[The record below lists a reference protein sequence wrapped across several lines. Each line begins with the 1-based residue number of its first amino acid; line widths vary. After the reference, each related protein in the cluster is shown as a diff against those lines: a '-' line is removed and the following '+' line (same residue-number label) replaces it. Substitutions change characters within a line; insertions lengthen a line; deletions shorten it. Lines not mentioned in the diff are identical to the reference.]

1 LDTWSGVSGQD
12 RKRAV
17 YHAEDI
23 PSEKSEGSALQLLTP
38 RGEKERRSKNLTP
51 RGVKERGMG
60 EGGDDCRRELEKV
73 PRLSKDLE
81 KREARGEHRRLST
94 ELERQV
100 PIYIHVYIH
109 THTHTHIC
117 MYVCMYVHTY
127 VCMYVYTYVCMYVY
141 MHK

>member
-1 LDTWSGVSGQD
+1 MSAQD
-12 RKRAV
+12 RKPAV
-17 YHAEDI
+17 YHAEDT

-60 EGGDDCRRELEKV
+60 EGGDGCRRELEKV

-81 KREARGEHRRLST
+81 KREDRGEHRRLST

-100 PIYIHVYIH
+100 PICIHVYTHAH
-109 THTHTHIC
+109 THTHTHVC
-117 MYVCMYVHTY
+117 MYVCLYVYTY
-127 VCMYVYTYVCMYVY
+127 ACMYVYTYIRMHVCIYA
-141 MHK
+141 